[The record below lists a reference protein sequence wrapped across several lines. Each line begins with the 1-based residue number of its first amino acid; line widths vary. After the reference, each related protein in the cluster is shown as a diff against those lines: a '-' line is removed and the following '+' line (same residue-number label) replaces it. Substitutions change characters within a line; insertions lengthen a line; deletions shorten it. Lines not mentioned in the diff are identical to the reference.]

1 MRFPPRFLWLFGSI
15 ALAACNGRVADFAQ
29 PRPSIVAGE
38 LARFGYDADQARCV
52 AARLGETLRVHRLRD
67 LATAAGAVRQGFYDP
82 ARLTPRDFRWVA
94 ATLRRAEIRTAVDG
108 ANQACGIA
116 EAVAPPP
123 IIMVAPPSPAEP
135 EPAWLNL
142 GRAESGQSIAV
153 DAASIQRTG
162 TTGTAWFR
170 MTNPGAEAS
179 PDIFHLVID
188 CRGRTINATERR
200 RLDAEGHVAETR
212 TYPDNPLPVEDG
224 TVMQIAWLSMC
235 T

>member
-1 MRFPPRFLWLFGSI
+1 MRFAWIVLLIP
-15 ALAACNGRVADFAQ
+15 LAACNGRVADFAHA
-29 PRPSIVAGE
+29 RPAIVAPE

-52 AARLGETLRVHRLRD
+52 AARLGERLRVHRLRD
-67 LATAAGAVRQGFYDP
+67 LAIAAGAVRQGYYDP

-94 ATLRRAEIRTAVDG
+94 ATLRHAEVRAAVDE

-123 IIMVAPPSPAEP
+123 VVLVAPRSPAGQA
-135 EPAWLNL
+135 PAWLNL

-153 DAASIQRTG
+153 DAASIERSE
-162 TTGTAWFR
+162 TTRTAWFR
-170 MTNPGAEAS
+170 MTDPGAGAS
-179 PDIFHLVID
+179 PDMFHLVID
-188 CRGRTINATERR
+188 CPGRTINATERR
-200 RLDAEGHVAETR
+200 RLDADGHVTEDR